1 MYSLRVSSG
10 SDIRTRSKGEIE
22 MEKKQGKKQAKPKT
36 LMHDGDGQRGEDL
49 LKWSNDLLKKAEA
62 EAKAKK
68 KKK

>member
-1 MYSLRVSSG
+1 
-10 SDIRTRSKGEIE
+10 
-22 MEKKQGKKQAKPKT
+22 MEKKQGKKQAKPKN